1 MIKEISSEFRIKAAV
16 VTAALSLCALHFSP
30 ALASISLFLFFGC
43 TFSLFDKAEFL
54 NQKILVIAAFL
65 WCICQLT
72 IQFGF
77 GYDTE
82 SMRKALLRLPMLLLP
97 VIWCVR
103 TAVAPGFLATVIL
116 SVGVFHSWVGGASV
130 LNYFAHFRFLN
141 QMVLESKPLPLF
153 SSVYHIEFS
162 LILAAVSI
170 LQLSFL
176 KNLGSGWQ
184 RILMFVSL
192 IINILS
198 LHILSARTGIL
209 AFWLGVPWLV
219 GAIPVP
225 SWLSGPRKWLLL
237 LLPLCL
243 LLAVPSLRNRVVNT
257 IDDLTAVKQ
266 NQNLSDKSFGRRWE
280 AWKVAAETIQ
290 EKPLAGV
297 GLSGVENAMQSGFEK
312 KQSYLHI
319 TDRIQPHNQFLELA
333 LQTGLIPLVIFL
345 IFMLLVFRHHRQKAN
360 FAGLAVLT
368 ALVVSMFFE
377 SYLERQSGVAVFAV
391 SFFFVLFAEKKE

>member
-1 MIKEISSEFRIKAAV
+1 MIKEISREFRIKAAV

-82 SMRKALLRLPMLLLP
+82 SMRKALLRLPLLLLP

-103 TAVAPGFLATVIL
+103 TAVAPRFIAVVIL
-116 SVGVFHSWVGGASV
+116 CLGVFHSWIGGASV

-162 LILAAVSI
+162 LILAVVSI

-176 KNLGSGWQ
+176 KNSGIGWQ
-184 RILMFVSL
+184 RGLMFASL

-209 AFWLGVPWLV
+209 AFWLGVPFLT
-219 GAIPVP
+219 GAISLPI
-225 SWLSGPRKWLLL
+225 WLNGPRKWLLL
-237 LLPLCL
+237 LLPIGL
-243 LLAVPSLRNRVVNT
+243 LMAVPSLRNRVVNT
-257 IDDLTAVKQ
+257 IEDLMAVKQ
-266 NQNLSDKSFGRRWE
+266 SQNLSDKSFGRRWE
-280 AWKVAAETIQ
+280 AWKVAAETIKD
-290 EKPLAGV
+290 KPLSGV
-297 GLSGVENAMQSGFEK
+297 GLSGVENAMQSGFER

-345 IFMLLVFRHHRQKAN
+345 ISMLLVFRHYRHNGN
-360 FAGLAVLT
+360 FAGLAVLA
-368 ALVVSMFFE
+368 ALGVSMFFE
-377 SYLERQSGVAVFAV
+377 SYLERQSGVDVFIV
-391 SFFFVLFAEKKE
+391 SFFFVLFGEKKE